1 MEKILERLG
10 VTTKV
15 ADEKTVN
22 ETAARFKE
30 QKLTLPTF
38 EMLADPSKI
47 PADNA
52 IMVSA
57 TTVLACIIK
66 AV

>member
-1 MEKILERLG
+1 MEKILARLG

-38 EMLADPSKI
+38 AMLADPSKI
-47 PADNA
+47 PAD
-52 IMVSA
+52 
-57 TTVLACIIK
+57 IK
-66 AV
+66 AKLAD